1 MSNHELN
8 LESVPLLWMENEALM
23 AGLHLQQ
30 SSVKWKIGDLETSTP
45 HESLSGVWWLFEY
58 LPIRRAHSSDQNLTT
73 W

>member
-1 MSNHELN
+1 MSNDQLN

-30 SSVKWKIGDLETSTP
+30 SSVDWNIGDLETSTP
-45 HESLSGVWWLFEY
+45 HESLSGVWWLLEY
-58 LPIRRAHSSDQNLTT
+58 LPIRREYFSDPDLMT